1 MPGDT
6 TVVSF
11 LWLLAS
17 VLVVIGMAY
26 WFTRFV
32 AGRGG
37 FGPLPAGGSMKTQG
51 QLALGRD
58 QKLVLVQAGGRWFL
72 LGVTGANISALA
84 EFTEEEAAAWRE
96 APETR
101 GGTGTAGF
109 QEALQKMLEQKG
121 RR

>member
-11 LWLLAS
+11 LWLLVS
-17 VLVVIGMAY
+17 VLVVIGLAY

-37 FGPLPAGGSMKTQG
+37 FGPLQTGGHMEVVS
-51 QLALGRD
+51 QLTLGRD
-58 QKLVLVQAGGRWFL
+58 QKLLLVRAGGRWFL

-84 EFTEEEAAAWRE
+84 EFTEEEAAAWRREPE
-96 APETR
+96 AKS
-101 GGTGTAGF
+101 GTASPGF
-109 QEALQKMLEQKG
+109 REALQKMLEQKG